1 MDNMDNKL
9 MNKEEE
15 IKALKR
21 LQKKQNRKTP
31 VKAAGLKSVM
41 VADKKI
47 LLTAY
52 GKGNDT
58 VIEKIV
64 KDKKIE
70 DIGDPK
76 KFDAE
81 IRETKTKKA
90 SKKEFSIDG
99 RLEQDA
105 RTDVPKG
112 AKKDQLGAKD
122 ILEEIFFGKAFPE
135 DNIRIQMIYNVLD
148 IEKEYSRHITNALY
162 GVNHLNRN
170 VHREDDGANQNDF
183 IGNLHAKYKIE
194 DIKEGNPTAYNR
206 FLNYYEGEKD
216 AATEERKNGA
226 KNYLIYYEEAFQD
239 AIEELQL
246 KNWERAEKEVYER
259 LCLLSLL
266 RQSVVHGAVE
276 LKFEEKITTAP
287 ENVLSDPQYR
297 RLQVV
302 LEKHYKR
309 RVEGI
314 DKNFIGNNKTKN
326 LPILFDIYNAASE
339 EEKKELTVAFY
350 NFIVLKENKN
360 MGFSLKKLR
369 EMLLLKED
377 YLFIRGEDFDTA
389 RSKLYSIVDFAIYK
403 HYEDKWGNSE
413 VDIVEKL
420 RGTTS
425 EKEKEAIYEKEVDLL
440 AEEMKPILTREQL
453 SKLKGDAIRNIKN
466 DETVKENWLDGARI
480 SDSTPSQFTLV
491 ANFLTLFL
499 DGKEINEFLSMM
511 INKLESIAALNSV
524 LSNRKVNPVEEP
536 KKDEKKKR
544 LKGFAQLAE
553 MQKEISGVADSG
565 LANEFKWIEEAGQIA
580 SEIRILKNV
589 ARMNFAN
596 DLKYKRPIYKDA
608 VSVLSSGKSDEELD
622 KFIDDEVLSKNIK
635 EKNLRNFITNNVI
648 KSRRFKYLM
657 RYSNPT
663 VVKTLMQDENLIK
676 FVLKRINRNN
686 PEQLQRYMKSIG
698 ERGEDGVDILTKKLL
713 GLRLENFLD
722 VKQRVSAGSSEAIKK
737 EKYKAV
743 LGLYLTVAYIA
754 IKNLVNINSRYV
766 MAFSAME
773 RDFWLFKC
781 EWDRKKRRAK
791 NPLELLDK
799 KIEQKAINEKYCG
812 IFNGNKESFTSF
824 LFWRYRND
832 VAHLSVIENVPKYL
846 GIEEGKKREIQS
858 YFELYHFVMQ
868 KEIDRGG
875 NRRAAD
881 INLPFSEMLEKVSKY
896 RTYSKDALNVL
907 NTPFGY
913 TLARYKALSIEPLFD
928 KNYPEE
934 RLKELGE
941 E

>member
-21 LQKKQNRKTP
+21 LQKKQNRKTS

-122 ILEEIFFGKAFPE
+122 TLEKIFFGKAFPE

-148 IEKEYSRHITNALY
+148 IEKEYSRHITNSVY

-170 VHREDDGANQNDF
+170 IHSEYDDERNDY
-183 IGNLHAKYKIE
+183 IGNIFANDKIE
-194 DIKEGNPTAYNR
+194 TIRENDIKQKQNKKVPKKGTKYDR
-206 FLNYYEGEKD
+206 FLNYYKGEK
-216 AATEERKNGA
+216 TERTDKWENGA
-226 KNYLIYYEEAFQD
+226 RDYLIYYEEAFQD

-266 RQSVVHGAVE
+266 RQSVVHGG
-276 LKFEEKITTAP
+276 FEHEFERKITTAP
-287 ENVLSDPQYR
+287 QNVLSDPQYR

-350 NFIVLKENKN
+350 KFIVLKENKN

-403 HYEDKWGNSE
+403 YYEDKWGNSE

-425 EKEKEAIYEKEVDLL
+425 EEEKEAIYEKEADLL

-524 LSNRKVNPVEEP
+524 LSNRKVNPVEKP

-635 EKNLRNFITNNVI
+635 EK
-648 KSRRFKYLM
+648 KS
-657 RYSNPT
+657 
-663 VVKTLMQDENLIK
+663 QK
-676 FVLKRINRNN
+676 FYY
-686 PEQLQRYMKSIG
+686 EQ
-698 ERGEDGVDILTKKLL
+698 
-713 GLRLENFLD
+713 
-722 VKQRVSAGSSEAIKK
+722 
-737 EKYKAV
+737 
-743 LGLYLTVAYIA
+743 
-754 IKNLVNINSRYV
+754 
-766 MAFSAME
+766 
-773 RDFWLFKC
+773 C
-781 EWDRKKRRAK
+781 
-791 NPLELLDK
+791 
-799 KIEQKAINEKYCG
+799 
-812 IFNGNKESFTSF
+812 
-824 LFWRYRND
+824 
-832 VAHLSVIENVPKYL
+832 H
-846 GIEEGKKREIQS
+846 
-858 YFELYHFVMQ
+858 
-868 KEIDRGG
+868 
-875 NRRAAD
+875 
-881 INLPFSEMLEKVSKY
+881 
-896 RTYSKDALNVL
+896 
-907 NTPFGY
+907 
-913 TLARYKALSIEPLFD
+913 
-928 KNYPEE
+928 
-934 RLKELGE
+934 
-941 E
+941 